1 MAAPHVAGVGALLR
15 SSPPQMEPN
24 GYPISYDDHSLC
36 HGQYQHN
43 FEQPID
49 RVVTNVGNDTA
60 VYRVHLENIP
70 TGMRISVKPR
80 TLTFTRKYQNRSF
93 VVSIELDRD
102 FPGVIFG
109 FLKWIDQDSHIVSSP
124 MVAINF

>member
-1 MAAPHVAGVGALLR
+1 M
-15 SSPPQMEPN
+15 
-24 GYPISYDDHSLC
+24 
-36 HGQYQHN
+36 N
-43 FEQPID
+43 FS